1 MYYEEKV
8 INGVLCWRGL
18 PTDTWQECSSRE
30 LTNRLLRLRKT
41 VETAAEKLEFVRDN
55 MQLSAVPKGTLE
67 AIGILRAA

>member
-30 LTNRLLRLRKT
+30 LTKRLLELQSN
-41 VETAAEKLEFVRDN
+41 VAAAAEKLEFVRDN

-67 AIGILRAA
+67 AIAILRAA